1 MSQLW
6 DRKIEKTTDPIE
18 IVAGT
23 PNLQPGSIQGSTAYK
38 PSLNWDMSAFYSMGS
53 ITKPHAVFVPYP
65 AQGHVNPLMQLAKL
79 LHSRGFYVT
88 FVNTE
93 FNHRRLVRSKGP
105 GFLTSLSDFR
115 FETISD
121 GLPPSDRDATQD
133 IWVLSDSVQK
143 NCLGPFKEL
152 LAKLNGSSESPP
164 VSCIVSDGS
173 MSFTIK
179 AAKEFGIP
187 EAQFWTTSACG
198 FMAYLHFRE
207 LIEGGIVPFKDEN
220 FTKDG
225 TLDTPVN
232 GVPGMS
238 SMRLK
243 DFPTLIRTTN
253 QTDIMLNF
261 MSPLSLLEKLTPLSR
276 NHYLRSS
283 LWKEDS
289 KCLEWLYKRQANSV
303 LFVSYGSITVM
314 TDQLFEEFAWGL
326 ANSNH
331 PFLWVVRPDMVMG
344 NPGIF
349 PGEYYKEIEGR
360 GLIVNWCPQDQ
371 VLSHPSVGA
380 FLTHCGWNSTLESIS
395 GGKPVICWPFFD
407 EQPTNCLYLCNQW
420 GIGKEISNDV
430 KRDEVTTLV
439 KMMME
444 GDVGKEM
451 KLKAL
456 EWKKKAE
463 EATNVGGSSYNNLNK
478 FISDIL

>member
-1 MSQLW
+1 
-6 DRKIEKTTDPIE
+6 
-18 IVAGT
+18 
-23 PNLQPGSIQGSTAYK
+23 
-38 PSLNWDMSAFYSMGS
+38 MSAFYSMGS

-207 LIEGGIVPFKDEN
+207 LIEGGIVPFKVLQAIAA
-220 FTKDG
+220 K
-225 TLDTPVN
+225 
-232 GVPGMS
+232 S
-238 SMRLK
+238 
-243 DFPTLIRTTN
+243 TN
-253 QTDIMLNF
+253 LYTIG
-261 MSPLSLLEKLTPLSR
+261 PLSLLEKLTPLSR

>member
-1 MSQLW
+1 
-6 DRKIEKTTDPIE
+6 
-18 IVAGT
+18 
-23 PNLQPGSIQGSTAYK
+23 
-38 PSLNWDMSAFYSMGS
+38 MSAFYSMGS

-79 LHSRGFYVT
+79 LYSRGFYVT

-115 FETISD
+115 FETITD
-121 GLPPSDRDATQD
+121 GLPPSDRDATQN

-173 MSFTIK
+173 MSFTVK

-198 FMAYLHFRE
+198 FMAYLYFRE

-261 MSPLSLLEKLTPLSR
+261 MSGEAQNCLKSSSIILNTFDALEHEVLQAIAAKSTNLYTIGPLSLLEKLTPLSR

-289 KCLEWLYKRQANSV
+289 KCLEWLDKRQANSV

-344 NPGIF
+344 NPGIL

-420 GIGKEISNDV
+420 GIGMEISNDV
-430 KRDEVTTLV
+430 KRDEVAALV

-444 GDVGKEM
+444 GDAGKEM

>member
-1 MSQLW
+1 
-6 DRKIEKTTDPIE
+6 
-18 IVAGT
+18 
-23 PNLQPGSIQGSTAYK
+23 
-38 PSLNWDMSAFYSMGS
+38 MSAFYSMGS
-53 ITKPHAVFVPYP
+53 ITKPHVVFVPYP

-261 MSPLSLLEKLTPLSR
+261 MSEEAQNCLKSSSIILNTFDALEHEVLQAIAAKSTNLYTIGPLSLLEKLTPLSR

-289 KCLEWLYKRQANSV
+289 KCLEWLDKRQANSV

-344 NPGIF
+344 NPGIL
-349 PGEYYKEIEGR
+349 PG
-360 GLIVNWCPQDQ
+360 
-371 VLSHPSVGA
+371 
-380 FLTHCGWNSTLESIS
+380 
-395 GGKPVICWPFFD
+395 
-407 EQPTNCLYLCNQW
+407 
-420 GIGKEISNDV
+420 
-430 KRDEVTTLV
+430 
-439 KMMME
+439 
-444 GDVGKEM
+444 
-451 KLKAL
+451 
-456 EWKKKAE
+456 
-463 EATNVGGSSYNNLNK
+463 
-478 FISDIL
+478 

>member
-1 MSQLW
+1 
-6 DRKIEKTTDPIE
+6 
-18 IVAGT
+18 
-23 PNLQPGSIQGSTAYK
+23 
-38 PSLNWDMSAFYSMGS
+38 MGS

-65 AQGHVNPLMQLAKL
+65 TQGHVNPLMQLAKL
-79 LHSRGFYVT
+79 LHSRGFYIT

-105 GFLTSLSDFR
+105 GFLTSQSDFR

-121 GLPPSDRDATQD
+121 GLPPVDCDATQD
-133 IWVLSDSVQK
+133 IWVLSDSVK
-143 NCLGPFKEL
+143 RNCLCPFREL
-152 LAKLNGSSESPP
+152 LAKLNGSSECPP
-164 VSCIVSDGS
+164 VSCIISDGS
-173 MSFTIK
+173 MTFTIK
-179 AAKEFGIP
+179 AAKELGIP

-198 FMAYLHFRE
+198 FMAYLHFSE
-207 LIEGGIVPFKDEN
+207 LIKGGIVPFKDEN
-220 FTKDG
+220 FTDDG
-225 TLDTPVN
+225 TLDTLVH

-238 SMRLK
+238 NMRLK

-253 QTDIMLNF
+253 QTDIMLDF
-261 MSPLSLLEKLTPLSR
+261 MSEESQNCLKSSAIILNTFDELEHEVLQAIATKSPNIYTIGPLSLLEKLTPLSQEDS
-276 NHYLRSS
+276 LRSS

-289 KCLEWLYKRQANSV
+289 GCLEWLDERQANSV

-314 TDQLFEEFAWGL
+314 AHQLFEEFAWGL
-326 ANSNH
+326 ANSKH

-344 NPGIF
+344 SPGIL
-349 PGEYYKEIEGR
+349 PEEYYKEIENR
-360 GLIVNWCPQDQ
+360 GLMVNWCPQDQ

-420 GIGKEISNDV
+420 GIGMEISNDV
-430 KRDEVTTLV
+430 KRDEVTSIV

-444 GDVGKEM
+444 GDKGKKM
-451 KLKAL
+451 KNKAL

-463 EATNVGGSSYNNLNK
+463 EATKVGGTSYNNLNK
-478 FISDIL
+478 FIKDIL